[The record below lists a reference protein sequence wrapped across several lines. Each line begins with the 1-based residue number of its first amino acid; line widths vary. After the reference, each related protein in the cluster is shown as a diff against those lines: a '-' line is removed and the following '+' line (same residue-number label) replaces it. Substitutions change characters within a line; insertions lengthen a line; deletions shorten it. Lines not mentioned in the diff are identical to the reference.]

1 MANPPSD
8 VQIAN
13 MALMRV
19 GVTQTL
25 VSAAGGQ
32 FTDQSATAQIMN
44 VWYWQD
50 RDAELTEYPW
60 PWASKYVPLAQV
72 SAQQIPANPEWGVS
86 YRYPTDCL
94 AVRRIVCGRVVT
106 NAVPVPPQTT
116 ANPPV
121 VPFVPAYYRADGDA
135 YPWPFEIG
143 SDVLG
148 RLVYTNAANA
158 WIKYTYGVTDPTQ
171 YASDFADLLAW
182 RVAVDVGFALARD
195 DKRRDLCIK
204 MYEQRKM
211 EVRSRFMNED
221 QNSQPFI
228 DYNSETIRAR
238 QIG

>member
-13 MALMRV
+13 MALMRI

-25 VSAAGGQ
+25 VAAAGGQ
-32 FTDQSATAQIMN
+32 FTDQSATAQTMN
-44 VWYWQD
+44 IWYWQD
-50 RDAELTEYPW
+50 RDSELTEYPW
-60 PWASKYVPLAQV
+60 PWASKYQALAQV
-72 SAQQIPANPEWGVS
+72 SLQGIPANPEWGVS

-94 AVRRIVCGRVVT
+94 AVRRIVNGCIVT
-106 NAVPVPPQTT
+106 NAVPIPPQTT

-121 VPFVPAYYRADGDA
+121 IPWVSAWNRADGD
-135 YPWPFEIG
+135 PLPFPFEIG
-143 SDVLG
+143 SDAIG
-148 RLVYTNAANA
+148 RLIYTNAPSA
-158 WIKYTYGVTDPTQ
+158 WIKYTYAVSDPTQ
-171 YASDFADLLAW
+171 YANDFADLLAW
-182 RVAVDVGFALARD
+182 RVAVDVGYAMARD
-195 DKRRDLCIK
+195 DKRRELCLK

-228 DYNSETIRAR
+228 EYNSETIRAR